1 MVKPITYLLY
11 KEEGTN
17 NGTSDI
23 YYEEISS
30 FTDEVIRKM
39 NRTIK
44 HEVEGFRT
52 FIVQNQIEPVRD
64 ILEYEL
70 EALMLGVLWNTYS
83 TRAVSLDKLPKK
95 VLIHLVYMRRNSKRM
110 KMADT
115 MRGVLS
121 TLFLRERQENKRA
134 IACTY
139 SKENIKLLL
148 DWLAA
153 TGEFT
158 HGVRRL
164 HSWSLYFEG
173 KSDEKIKQCIRRF
186 TDFSSWFEK
195 RSEEVIGTYTKWVP
209 EFLEDEK
216 KEYRWR
222 EDYIFCGRKRV
233 EYHLNMVGAEM
244 LNRIYR
250 DRFMKCKD
258 KRVFLPGCMR
268 AQSESTCKAEKTKN
282 GLLCRQCTKN
292 CRVNQY
298 TELAMVYQCQE
309 VVIEHESSIKGRGT
323 EDKKPIGIVGVACV
337 LNLIEGGWK
346 ALELGFVPQCVLLDY
361 SGCRSHWHKDGIV
374 TDLNG
379 NRLRNVLG
387 DCYQDKNLL

>member
-1 MVKPITYLLY
+1 MKPITYLLY

-139 SKENIKLLL
+139 REYKAIIGLAGGNWGIYAWSKE
-148 DWLAA
+148 AA
-153 TGEFT
+153 
-158 HGVRRL
+158 
-164 HSWSLYFEG
+164 
-173 KSDEKIKQCIRRF
+173 
-186 TDFSSWFEK
+186 
-195 RSEEVIGTYTKWVP
+195 
-209 EFLEDEK
+209 
-216 KEYRWR
+216 
-222 EDYIFCGRKRV
+222 
-233 EYHLNMVGAEM
+233 
-244 LNRIYR
+244 
-250 DRFMKCKD
+250 
-258 KRVFLPGCMR
+258 
-268 AQSESTCKAEKTKN
+268 
-282 GLLCRQCTKN
+282 
-292 CRVNQY
+292 
-298 TELAMVYQCQE
+298 
-309 VVIEHESSIKGRGT
+309 
-323 EDKKPIGIVGVACV
+323 
-337 LNLIEGGWK
+337 
-346 ALELGFVPQCVLLDY
+346 
-361 SGCRSHWHKDGIV
+361 
-374 TDLNG
+374 
-379 NRLRNVLG
+379 
-387 DCYQDKNLL
+387 